1 MFEIKKNDFLYFRM
15 LPDEMK
21 ASKNSIYDFTFED
34 RFIIYHYR
42 DHVKNHYIALDKTT
56 GYGSYVLAS
65 RDTLDDK
72 SYPMMIPAILYSIKY
87 TGDRRM
93 NMEAQVDNDDW
104 VSMIFRCLLPQIGFS
119 IREEQVE
126 MANKMYAGLT
136 GKKITLCEAG
146 VGTGKTMS
154 YLAAGFA
161 AARVKKDYQYASN
174 PITIST
180 SSIDLQR
187 EIIEKEIPRLSQ
199 VLMDAGII
207 KKPLRSVLRKGK
219 EHYFCLR
226 RYADYVQAIE
236 GMGEKY
242 SRTLEL
248 LDMLDLPS
256 NGFDLDQVQIPS
268 HIKAKICVSGSCH
281 KCPYRNGCQYAQF
294 VKRASEK
301 GVYDIQVTNHNLL
314 LTSQKMKATAGVGVL
329 LDSNYYIIDEA
340 HKLVE
345 AANSVYGAQITPATI
360 PELLNSVKYACKKD
374 GVKEAYR
381 DLLKVTKD
389 MNANLFLKVGRLKDD
404 AEDDRCSIELSD
416 RTRTEIADIVSN
428 LEQIR
433 TFQTDENKKRACTML
448 IDNLSMFVKKGEN
461 LCWLELDKATD
472 TLSLCCVPIAMRSH
486 LNKSLWSM
494 PNTHWVLTS
503 GTMRDDTGFDYFKD
517 ELGISGNV
525 SDHAI
530 LEHSN
535 GSPFDYRKHTRLYI
549 SENIPLPNMDD
560 PNYIQAVSDEIVHL
574 VRATHGHTAILFT
587 SYRMLRQVY
596 EQVKDRLK
604 EYPLIQMTRSDKTAI
619 AEFKKSQNGVLFA
632 SGSMW
637 EGVDCAGDVL
647 SSVIIVRLPFPL
659 RSQLMEYKKNQ
670 YDTVGEFVQECAIPQ
685 MIIKLRQG
693 AGRLVRTEKDTGI
706 IAILDSRASRKG
718 SYRSRVLNA
727 LKQYPLTS
735 SIQGVASFIRSVKD
749 EDYTEGGKRIA

>member
-1 MFEIKKNDFLYFRM
+1 MFEIQKSDFLHFRM
-15 LPDEMK
+15 LPDALK
-21 ASKNSIYDFTFED
+21 ASRDSVYDFTFEG

-42 DHVKNHYIALDKTT
+42 DRVKNRYIALDKTT
-56 GYGSYVLAS
+56 GYGSYVMTT

-72 SYPMMIPAILYSIKY
+72 SYPMMIPAILYAIKY

-93 NMEAQVDNDDW
+93 SMEAQINNGDW
-104 VSMIFRCLLPQIGFS
+104 IGMIFRCLLPQIGFS

-126 MANKMYAGLT
+126 MANKMYTGLAE
-136 GKKITLCEAG
+136 KKITLCEAG

-199 VLMDAGII
+199 VLMNAGII

-226 RYADYVQAIE
+226 RYADYVQTIE

-242 SRTLEL
+242 GRTLDL
-248 LDMLDLPS
+248 LDVLDLPA
-256 NGFDLDQVQIPS
+256 NGFDLDRVQIPS
-268 HIKAKICVSGSCH
+268 YIKAKICVIGSCH
-281 KCPYRNGCQYAQF
+281 KCPYWNGCKYAQF
-294 VKRASEK
+294 MKRASEK
-301 GVYDIQVTNHNLL
+301 GAYDIQVTNHNLL
-314 LTSQKMKATAGVGVL
+314 LTSQKMKAATGAGIL

-340 HKLVE
+340 HKLME
-345 AANSVYGAQITPATI
+345 AANSVYGAQITPTAI
-360 PELLNSVKYACKKD
+360 PELLNSVKYACKKN
-374 GVKEAYR
+374 GVREAYR
-381 DLLKVTKD
+381 NLLKVTKD
-389 MNANLFLKVGRLKDD
+389 MNANLFLKVSMGAGDTD
-404 AEDDRCSIELSD
+404 DDRCSIELSD
-416 RTRTEIADIVSN
+416 RIRAEIIDIVSN

-448 IDNLSMFVKKGEN
+448 IENLSMFVKKGEN

-472 TLSLCCVPIAMRSH
+472 TLSLCCVPIAMRSY
-486 LNKSLWSM
+486 LNKSLWAM

-503 GTMRDDTGFDYFKD
+503 GTMRDDTGFEYFKD

-535 GSPFDYRKHTRLYI
+535 GSPFDYQQHTRLYI
-549 SENIPLPNMDD
+549 SENVPLPDVDD
-560 PNYIQAVSDEIVHL
+560 PGYISAVSEEIVRL
-574 VRATHGHTAILFT
+574 VKATHGHTAILFT

-596 EQVKDRLK
+596 EQIKDHLK

-619 AEFKKSQNGVLFA
+619 AEFKKSKNGVLFA

-659 RSQLMEYKKNQ
+659 RSQLMEYKKSQ

-718 SYRSRVLNA
+718 SYRGRVLNA
-727 LKQYPLTS
+727 LKQYPLVS
-735 SIQGVASFIRSVKD
+735 SVQSVASFIHSVKD
-749 EDYTEGGKRIA
+749 EDYMKGGKHIA